1 MVETARWWLALAAVN
16 GLMAVAAGAFGA
28 HGVSDPQV
36 KEWLRTGAQY
46 QLAHAVAGLVCFS
59 LLRAEIGPASWAG
72 WLFGL
77 GGLIF
82 GGSLYLMALTGV
94 RVLGAVT
101 PVGGLLLIVGWAALI
116 WGAVAGIAVSS
127 AL

>member
-16 GLMAVAAGAFGA
+16 GLVAVAAGAFGA
-28 HGVSDPQV
+28 HGASDPQV

-101 PVGGLLLIVGWAALI
+101 PLGGVLLILGWAALI

-127 AL
+127 AP